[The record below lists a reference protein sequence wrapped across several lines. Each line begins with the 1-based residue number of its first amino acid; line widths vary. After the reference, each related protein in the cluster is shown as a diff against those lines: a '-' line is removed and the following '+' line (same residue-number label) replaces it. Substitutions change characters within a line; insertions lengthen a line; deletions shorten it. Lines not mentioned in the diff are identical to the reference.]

1 MNKIIFERILKR
13 TMIVLGVYLVIGLVY
28 IAFSLSQKVKLY
40 EKGGNDERSMQ
51 LSLSYNDNFVYD
63 DSINDNNLTEFVSC
77 YQEPMAKE
85 DFTEEMKSKYNEI
98 ERYFASSS
106 ERVSFSY
113 EDLYS
118 GLHISFNE
126 NQTYFAAS
134 VIKAPVVMY
143 VYKLYVEGQLDLN
156 EKLTYYQHH
165 YVGGS
170 GYIQFQPLGSQYTIK
185 ELAKKAIVDS
195 DNIAYAMLADY
206 VAKKGVQ
213 NYWRNLGANYF
224 WSGSIW
230 GSITSH
236 DGAIY
241 MKQIYKFINEYP
253 EIKEELLSY
262 HFNSVARL
270 IRLDNKNIKVAHKSG
285 WNSATIHDSAIVFDK
300 QPYVLAIMSL
310 KGYADSNSYFARA
323 SNLINEFHNLY
334 WNKKSSYCYD
344 KVFNKENKA

>member
-51 LSLSYNDNFVYD
+51 LSLSYNDDFVYD

-126 NQTYFAAS
+126 NQTYFSAS
-134 VIKAPVVMY
+134 TIKSPVVTY
-143 VYKLYVEGQLDLN
+143 IYKLYTEGLVDLN
-156 EKLTYYQHH
+156 TLLTYEPRH
-165 YVGGS
+165 YVGGA
-170 GYIQFQPLGSQYTIK
+170 GAIRYQPYGKQYTIN
-185 ELAKKAIVDS
+185 ELIQRTIINS
-195 DNIAYAMLADY
+195 DNVAYTMLAYYVNSKDIKDY
-206 VAKKGVQ
+206 WK
-213 NYWRNLGANYF
+213 NLGAKYF
-224 WSGSIW
+224 WSSGIW
-230 GSITSH
+230 CSVTSK
-236 DGAIY
+236 DGIIY
-241 MKQIYKFINEYP
+241 MKQLYKFTEENP

-262 HFNSVARL
+262 YFKSVGRSIVL
-270 IRLDNKNIKVAHKSG
+270 NDSNIKIAHKSG
-285 WNSATIHDSAIVFDK
+285 WNSAAAHDTAIVYDK

-310 KGYADSNSYFARA
+310 KGNLDYDSYFARA